1 MTNKTRS
8 EAPQART
15 YEQLKPAFSQGKV
28 PVADDFAQWLDNNT
42 ATEARASRALKAVGL
57 ADNAAS
63 PGAGLN
69 ISAADKLELGTA
81 AWPRLSE
88 LLSGMSGG
96 QKNKLLAELDIPHE
110 TWKVRV
116 PSDYRTGTSY
126 FSGMMSNK
134 KTAAIVRKSL
144 NSNVKYAANAVTSSS
159 AGADPIIIVRTEGE
173 WFRNG
178 VKQSSPRYIKFE
190 LTHGDSSNGDKPYNQ
205 SGTDSYSGFYMYL
218 KLLGISETLIDKPGG
233 MPELGP
239 DLLNTNATGVFDLLL
254 KETDTGN
261 VNSVITIDYEI
272 SHPESGLLMHTGSPM
287 VRTGNGLKI
296 NTNTKEIDV
305 DTSAI
310 AGAGL
315 KVDAI
320 TQKLDLIHSSSL
332 SALAAANIKWDIK
345 LSDRKTWMF
354 YMKYQSMPTYILVN
368 QAEGFNTNIISA
380 ATEKNSIDYIVD
392 INPCSNSIVP
402 SNLVFFLHRFTG
414 PLTSEQHPHAKVVN
428 DDKIAMIFTPK
439 LAWPIQDI
447 FTNFKL
453 LVINSNT
460 NTKVLT
466 IDVNITK

>member
-1 MTNKTRS
+1 MSKKTRN
-8 EAPQART
+8 EAPQARN
-15 YEQLKPAFSQGKV
+15 YEQLKPAFSQGSV
-28 PVADDFAQWLDNNT
+28 PVAEDFAQWLDNNT
-42 ATEARASRALKAVGL
+42 ATEARAAKALKAVGL

-126 FSGMMSNK
+126 FSGMMANK
-134 KTAAIVRKSL
+134 KTAALVRKSL
-144 NSNVKYAANAVTSSS
+144 NSSVKYAANAVTPNG
-159 AGADPIIIVRTEGE
+159 AGADPIIIVRAEGE

-178 VKQSSPRYIKFE
+178 VKVTEWRYIKFE
-190 LTHGDSSNGDKPYNQ
+190 LTHGDSLYGEKPYNQ
-205 SGTDSYSGFYMYL
+205 AGMDSYTGFYMNL

-296 NTNTKEIDV
+296 NSTTKEIDV
-305 DTSAI
+305 LHA
-310 AGAGL
+310 
-315 KVDAI
+315 
-320 TQKLDLIHSSSL
+320 SSL
-332 SALAAANIKWDIK
+332 ASLAPTNIKWDVEYANP
-345 LSDRKTWMF
+345 KTWKLF
-354 YMKYQSMPTYILVN
+354 INHLNMPTYIIVHRP
-368 QAEGFNTNIISA
+368 EGFYTNVSFGASQMNQDTDRIHL
-380 ATEKNSIDYIVD
+380 
-392 INPCSNSIVP
+392 NPCSNFHIPPQLQFRLLRMTGSETTQANFYSKNVTDNKIVLKIDDINYP
-402 SNLVFFLHRFTG
+402 LSEVF
-414 PLTSEQHPHAKVVN
+414 AN
-428 DDKIAMIFTPK
+428 C
-439 LAWPIQDI
+439 
-447 FTNFKL
+447 KL
-453 LVINSNT
+453 LVMNSLT
-460 NTKVLT
+460 HDAILT
-466 IDVNITK
+466 IDLNINVKQLYIPR